1 MELDINSSWVTFTE
15 FTKSGPGQ
23 LQPTNLLASMERPPD
38 RYLTSG
44 TRDFVEVD
52 ARH

>member
-1 MELDINSSWVTFTE
+1 MELDINSDWVTFTE
-15 FTKSGPGQ
+15 FANGADGRP
-23 LQPTNLLASMERPPD
+23 QPTNLLASMMRPAD

-44 TRDFVEVD
+44 TRDFIEID